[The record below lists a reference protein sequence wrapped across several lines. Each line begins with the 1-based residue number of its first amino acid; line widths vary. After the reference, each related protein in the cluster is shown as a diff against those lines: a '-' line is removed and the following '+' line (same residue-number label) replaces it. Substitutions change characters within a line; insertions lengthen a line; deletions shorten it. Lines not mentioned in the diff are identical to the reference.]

1 MDHIY
6 YNIHNLEYNSN
17 YIKKKRKKWDK
28 NNINTYI
35 KIMSKY
41 EIIRNTR
48 KKWDLNPKKKIIFFL
63 HFKLKP
69 YKKKKFW
76 K

>member
-48 KKWDLNPKKKIIFFL
+48 KKWDIN
-63 HFKLKP
+63 
-69 YKKKKFW
+69 
-76 K
+76 